1 MIAIGSIFKYFSQK
15 KMRNVKAELI
25 DIIQHNM
32 TMTFNEESKKYDI
45 NFEYIAWQV
54 MEYMKDDGVEHFI
67 NKINLKAI
75 RGKGEQSF
83 IDGCDLDDI
92 KESYG
97 PQHYEKEIYVDG
109 FWQGYLEAYQDTT
122 GLHLPLP

>member
-1 MIAIGSIFKYFSQK
+1 
-15 KMRNVKAELI
+15 MRNVKAELI

-54 MEYMKDDGVEHFI
+54 KEYLKDDGIEHFI

-83 IDGCDLDDI
+83 IDG
-92 KESYG
+92 
-97 PQHYEKEIYVDG
+97 
-109 FWQGYLEAYQDTT
+109 
-122 GLHLPLP
+122 